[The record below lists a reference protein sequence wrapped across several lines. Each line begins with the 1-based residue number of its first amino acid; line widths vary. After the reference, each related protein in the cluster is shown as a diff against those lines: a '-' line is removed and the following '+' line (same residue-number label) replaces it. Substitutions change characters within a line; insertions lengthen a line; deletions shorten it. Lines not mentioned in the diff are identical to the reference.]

1 MSEKSFAKEAI
12 VLLRKYNGKNKK
24 FSFLFDLLAVQFKQ
38 GLIGFLCLC
47 ALYHCTD
54 TIKFVQFFMRC
65 LHKIFEVKEDFQIVD
80 IKNLPIERFVSDT
93 IGFF

>member
-24 FSFLFDLLAVQFKQ
+24 FSFLFDWLAVQFKQ
-38 GLIGFLCLC
+38 KLIGFLCLS
-47 ALYHCTD
+47 ALNHCTD